1 MQCLMP
7 SCAPLECHATAC
19 LLPVP
24 LWNVMQLPRPQVVPG
39 RIHEFTLECLADI
52 VENLNKLE

>member
-1 MQCLMP
+1 MP

>member
-1 MQCLMP
+1 MP
-7 SCAPLECHATAC
+7 EKTLPPMLHIPPLERNC
-19 LLPVP
+19 PS
-24 LWNVMQLPRPQVVPG
+24 QVVPG